1 MAYEPTPETIEEAR
15 RRSVERL
22 KANGHVARRLNGHDH
37 APAAPAAEINWAQV
51 IGQVAAEQELSCDRK
66 ILAFKEHVTELIA
79 KNSGGISDGE
89 INALAKGFAEAV
101 KPLRERLAKLEQRP
115 RHEGATFKV
124 EWVCAEPNT
133 NDTRSCEECGSRG
146 PRMRKSPILLN
157 ETWLALSKRPSEFLC
172 IECVQQRCRERLG
185 RELTRNDLRGCD
197 FNRSWSVIKRAS
209 S

>member
-146 PRMRKSPILLN
+146 PRMRKSPILP
-157 ETWLALSKRPSEFLC
+157 E
-172 IECVQQRCRERLG
+172 
-185 RELTRNDLRGCD
+185 
-197 FNRSWSVIKRAS
+197 
-209 S
+209 